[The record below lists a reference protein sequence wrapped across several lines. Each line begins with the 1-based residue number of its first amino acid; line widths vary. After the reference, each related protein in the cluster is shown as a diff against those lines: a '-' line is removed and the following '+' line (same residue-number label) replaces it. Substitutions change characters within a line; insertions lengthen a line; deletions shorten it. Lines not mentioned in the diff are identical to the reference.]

1 MAGVRISFSV
11 VDATAK
17 TEAAYNSASA
27 QPWVDYN
34 TLRDGLG
41 LPGNDDPSFPLR
53 RWATG
58 EPNLFKLSD
67 YRLFPSDG
75 APGYWSGVMSGADGT
90 FSAAPVLMATMENA
104 HSSIGVTVCFDH
116 TTHLSGFKVDW
127 IGADG
132 AVISTVTVSDN
143 DQQAAFVDNHVDGYY
158 GLRITAIKTD
168 APYRYVKNPGNR
180 LRAKPCVR
188 R

>member
-11 VDATAK
+11 VGATAK

-75 APGYWSGVMSGADGT
+75 APGYWS
-90 FSAAPVLMATMENA
+90 
-104 HSSIGVTVCFDH
+104 
-116 TTHLSGFKVDW
+116 
-127 IGADG
+127 
-132 AVISTVTVSDN
+132 
-143 DQQAAFVDNHVDGYY
+143 
-158 GLRITAIKTD
+158 R
-168 APYRYVKNPGNR
+168 RYVRGGRDFLGRPG
-180 LRAKPCVR
+180 AYGHHGKCP
-188 R
+188 

>member
-1 MAGVRISFSV
+1 MGMAGVRISFSV

-27 QPWVDYN
+27 QPWVDYD
-34 TLRDGLG
+34 TLKDGLG

-75 APGYWSGVMSGADGT
+75 APGY
-90 FSAAPVLMATMENA
+90 
-104 HSSIGVTVCFDH
+104 
-116 TTHLSGFKVDW
+116 
-127 IGADG
+127 
-132 AVISTVTVSDN
+132 
-143 DQQAAFVDNHVDGYY
+143 
-158 GLRITAIKTD
+158 
-168 APYRYVKNPGNR
+168 
-180 LRAKPCVR
+180 
-188 R
+188 

>member
-1 MAGVRISFSV
+1 MGMAGVRISFSV

-34 TLRDGLG
+34 TLKDGLG

-75 APGYWSGVMSGADGT
+75 APATGQALCPGRTGLSRPPRCLRPPWKMPIAVSG
-90 FSAAPVLMATMENA
+90 
-104 HSSIGVTVCFDH
+104 
-116 TTHLSGFKVDW
+116 
-127 IGADG
+127 
-132 AVISTVTVSDN
+132 
-143 DQQAAFVDNHVDGYY
+143 
-158 GLRITAIKTD
+158 
-168 APYRYVKNPGNR
+168 
-180 LRAKPCVR
+180 
-188 R
+188 

>member
-90 FSAAPVLMATMENA
+90 FSAARCLWPPWKMPIAV
-104 HSSIGVTVCFDH
+104 
-116 TTHLSGFKVDW
+116 SG
-127 IGADG
+127 
-132 AVISTVTVSDN
+132 
-143 DQQAAFVDNHVDGYY
+143 
-158 GLRITAIKTD
+158 
-168 APYRYVKNPGNR
+168 
-180 LRAKPCVR
+180 
-188 R
+188 